1 MKWTNYFTIIEL
13 LVVISIIAILV
24 SILLPAL
31 NSAREKAKSTSCVNN
46 IKQLMLMSRI
56 YLDTNN
62 DSLLYWQNSS
72 TMWSGLIAG
81 RAHLP
86 TASERSFTLKDKMFY
101 CPSMAMPAIADI
113 TGYTYGLSK
122 PEGSVGML
130 PNKFYGTTDDG
141 GSAVVTKK
149 VKQYSAF
156 TFISDSGRVG
166 NPVWPAWSISNQ
178 WNAGGFHIPH
188 SGRGTMGY
196 LDGHAVLESPKAVQD
211 NLRITWENNTK
222 QLFYVNILGVS
233 VGL

>member
-1 MKWTNYFTIIEL
+1 
-13 LVVISIIAILV
+13 
-24 SILLPAL
+24 
-31 NSAREKAKSTSCVNN
+31 
-46 IKQLMLMSRI
+46 
-56 YLDTNN
+56 
-62 DSLLYWQNSS
+62 
-72 TMWSGLIAG
+72 
-81 RAHLP
+81 
-86 TASERSFTLKDKMFY
+86 
-101 CPSMAMPAIADI
+101 MAMPAIADI